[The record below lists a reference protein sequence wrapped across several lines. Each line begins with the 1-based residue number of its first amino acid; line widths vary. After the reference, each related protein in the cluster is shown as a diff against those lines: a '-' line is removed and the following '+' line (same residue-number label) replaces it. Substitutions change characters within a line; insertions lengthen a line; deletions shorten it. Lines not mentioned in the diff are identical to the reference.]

1 MTIDDQPGD
10 PCGIVHAPIPGGIE
24 VRDPDDEI
32 VAHGAFVH
40 VERLDDDRVWLSITT
55 PNGQCVH
62 IDFFAISR
70 KKLGMSVTDQ
80 GDTPTAIPEPEAP
93 VR

>member
-1 MTIDDQPGD
+1 MSD
-10 PCGIVHAPIPGGIE
+10 PCGIRHAAIPEPGGIE

-40 VERLDDDRVWLSITT
+40 VERLDDDRVWMSITT
-55 PNGQCVH
+55 PNGQSVH
-62 IDFFAISR
+62 IDLYAISKR
-70 KKLGMSVTDQ
+70 KVGMSVRDE
-80 GDTPTAIPEPEAP
+80 GDTPTPIPEPEAP

>member
-1 MTIDDQPGD
+1 MTD
-10 PCGIVHAPIPGGIE
+10 PCGIKHAPIPGGIE

-55 PNGQCVH
+55 PNGQSIHLDVY
-62 IDFFAISR
+62 AISKR
-70 KKLGMSVTDQ
+70 KVGMLVRDEGDVPTD
-80 GDTPTAIPEPEAP
+80 IPPAEAP

>member
-1 MTIDDQPGD
+1 MTDA
-10 PCGIVHAPIPGGIE
+10 CGIE

-40 VERLDDDRVWLSITT
+40 IERLDDDRVWLNIRT
-55 PNGQCVH
+55 PNGQDIHV
-62 IDFFAISR
+62 DFYAIKGR
-70 KKLGMSVTDQ
+70 KVGMYVRDE
-80 GDTPTAIPEPEAP
+80 GDTPTAIPEPEDP